1 MNETFERGNV
11 TLKKSNIGGQG
22 VLEGVMMRSPQW
34 SGMAVRKQNGS
45 IATWKKENS
54 SATTKN
60 KFLGLPIVRGVVSFV
75 EMLVNGVK
83 TITESAKMYDE
94 AAAEEMEPSK
104 FEKFLAKKTGKD
116 AMDIMMGFAV
126 VIAVVLAVVIFFIV
140 PTAITNLFKG
150 IVQAPIL
157 LNLIDGVIRLM
168 IFMGYL
174 LLVTCTKDI
183 KRLFMYHG
191 AEHKVI
197 NCFESE
203 AEMTVENARKQ
214 SRLHPRCGTSYL
226 LIVMVISILVFA
238 LLGWSDAWYLRFGL
252 RIILLPFI
260 AGLSYEVLKLAAK
273 YENRF
278 VRIVRA
284 PGMALQRLTTR
295 EPDDSMLEI
304 SLIAFFIAE
313 NEKSPE
319 EMESLIQQYTHLKQQ
334 PKSQEEQESEQVVV
348 EPTLENANAAAKQQ
362 PEAMEKAEGVMEEN
376 QQEESD
382 SQMTAEEKVEKS
394 PAEPMGKVQESI

>member
-1 MNETFERGNV
+1 M
-11 TLKKSNIGGQG
+11 KKSNIGGQG

-94 AAAEEMEPSK
+94 SAAEEMEPSK

-273 YENRF
+273 YENWF

-284 PGMALQRLTTR
+284 PGMALQRLTTK

-334 PKSQEEQESEQVVV
+334 PKPQEENEGEQMAV
-348 EPTLENANAAAKQQ
+348 EPTLENAKAAAKQQ
-362 PEAMEKAEGVMEEN
+362 PETVEKAEGVMEEN
-376 QQEESD
+376 QQEERD
-382 SQMTAEEKVEKS
+382 SQMAAEEKVGRGS
-394 PAEPMGKVQESI
+394 AEPMGKVQESI

>member
-1 MNETFERGNV
+1 M
-11 TLKKSNIGGQG
+11 KKSNIGGQG

>member
-1 MNETFERGNV
+1 M
-11 TLKKSNIGGQG
+11 
-22 VLEGVMMRSPQW
+22 LEGVMMRSPQW

>member
-1 MNETFERGNV
+1 M
-11 TLKKSNIGGQG
+11 KKSNIGGQG

-94 AAAEEMEPSK
+94 SAAEEMEPSK

-278 VRIVRA
+278 VRILRA
-284 PGMALQRLTTR
+284 PGMALQRLTTK

-334 PKSQEEQESEQVVV
+334 PKPQEENEGEQMAV
-348 EPTLENANAAAKQQ
+348 EPTLENAKAAAKQQ
-362 PEAMEKAEGVMEEN
+362 PETVEKAEGVMEEN
-376 QQEESD
+376 QQEGRD
-382 SQMTAEEKVEKS
+382 SQMAAEEKVGKGS
-394 PAEPMGKVQESI
+394 AEPMGKVQESI

>member
-1 MNETFERGNV
+1 M
-11 TLKKSNIGGQG
+11 KKSNIGGQG

-94 AAAEEMEPSK
+94 SAAEEMEPSK

-284 PGMALQRLTTR
+284 PGMALQRLTTK

-334 PKSQEEQESEQVVV
+334 PKPQEENEGEQMAV
-348 EPTLENANAAAKQQ
+348 EPTLENAKAAAKQQ
-362 PEAMEKAEGVMEEN
+362 PETVEKAEGVMEEN
-376 QQEESD
+376 QQEGRD
-382 SQMTAEEKVEKS
+382 SQMAAEEKVGKGS
-394 PAEPMGKVQESI
+394 AEPMGKVQESI

>member
-1 MNETFERGNV
+1 
-11 TLKKSNIGGQG
+11 
-22 VLEGVMMRSPQW
+22 
-34 SGMAVRKQNGS
+34 MAVRKQNGT

-60 KFLGLPIVRGVVSFV
+60 KFLGLPIIRGVVSFV
-75 EMLVNGVK
+75 EMLVNGVR

-94 AAAEEMEPSK
+94 ATTEEMEPNK
-104 FEKFLAKKTGKD
+104 FEKFVAKKTGKD

-140 PTAITNLFKG
+140 PTTITNLFKG
-150 IVQAPIL
+150 IVKAPIL

-168 IFMGYL
+168 IFMGYM

-203 AEMTVENARKQ
+203 AEMTVENARAQ

-252 RIILLPFI
+252 RILLLPFI
-260 AGLSYEVLKLAAK
+260 AGLSYEILKLAAK
-273 YENRF
+273 YENWF
-278 VRIVRA
+278 VRAVRA
-284 PGMALQRLTTR
+284 PGMALQRLTTK

-313 NEKSPE
+313 DEKSPE
-319 EMESLIQQYTHLKQQ
+319 EMESLIAQYTHLKEQ
-334 PKSQEEQESEQVVV
+334 PKEQGKAQESVAAQEVNQQTGDTQQVAEKIEGQEEEQV
-348 EPTLENANAAAKQQ
+348 L
-362 PEAMEKAEGVMEEN
+362 AEGADEKGSEP
-376 QQEESD
+376 QPGIEQTPCKTTEDRTESV
-382 SQMTAEEKVEKS
+382 Q
-394 PAEPMGKVQESI
+394 AEPVGKLPQQESI

>member
-1 MNETFERGNV
+1 M
-11 TLKKSNIGGQG
+11 KKSNIGGQG

-214 SRLHPRCGTSYL
+214 RRLHPRCGTSYL

-334 PKSQEEQESEQVVV
+334 PKPQEEQESEQVVV

-362 PEAMEKAEGVMEEN
+362 PETMEKAEGATEEN